1 MERLHNF
8 YTNNTFYHL
17 VFHNGIYTMVKLIS
31 ETDKAW
37 EKNKTS
43 LTEARL
49 SKKEKDK
56 KRMAELRARKKP
68 PKMTGVQPL
77 VVALPDDDML
87 SYKKIKKWID
97 TQEGKAR
104 SAGQTERSKSSE
116 MSNKKRNAAMRERM
130 DAQGYIRAMKRYLR
144 TGDWDNLYYGEHE
157 QNLTKWKVIAPAG

>member
-1 MERLHNF
+1 M
-8 YTNNTFYHL
+8 
-17 VFHNGIYTMVKLIS
+17 IKPIS

-43 LTEARL
+43 LTEADE
-49 SKKEKDK
+49 KKQKDK
-56 KRMAELRARKKP
+56 ERMAELRSRKKP
-68 PKMTGVQPL
+68 PKMAGVHPSVL
-77 VVALPDDDML
+77 ALPDDDML

-97 TQEGKAR
+97 TQEGIAR
-104 SAGQTERSKSSE
+104 SAGQTERSKSTE
-116 MSNKKRNAAMRERM
+116 IRQKKRDAAMRQRM